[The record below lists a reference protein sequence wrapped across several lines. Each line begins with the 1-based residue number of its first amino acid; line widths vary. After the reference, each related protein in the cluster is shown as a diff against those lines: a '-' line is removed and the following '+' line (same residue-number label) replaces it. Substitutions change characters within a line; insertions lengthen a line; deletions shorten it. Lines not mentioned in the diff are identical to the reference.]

1 MNIIVKTST
10 GRIVVRPDTTW
21 EKDNEDF
28 YPPEFVDELT
38 YSPVLFARILKPG
51 RSVGRKFASRYYDSV
66 GFGVLLYPENML
78 DGTPEGYAQAICLDH
93 TSFLPTPIFQPQRL
107 EEDGRFSLFRNE
119 VELFTFDRP
128 SLNMIEDALVEA
140 TRLLYIRTGDLIAV
154 ELSARTPLTTRNNAI
169 TNLTAPFGPDNI
181 HLFDIIFYST
191 FRDQQHPEGCHDK
204 PSALRAPSLP
214 AYDRV
219 PPAYSRGWL
228 RFVVTLH

>member
-1 MNIIVKTST
+1 M
-10 GRIVVRPDTTW
+10 RPDTTW

-93 TSFLPTPIFQPQRL
+93 TSFLPTPMFQPQRL

-140 TRLLYIRTGDLIAV
+140 TKLLYIRTGDLIAV
-154 ELSARTPLTTRNNAI
+154 ELSDRKPLTNRTDSVTHI
-169 TNLTAPFGPDNI
+169 TGTFEQDKVLDFQ
-181 HLFDIIFYST
+181 IIF
-191 FRDQQHPEGCHDK
+191 
-204 PSALRAPSLP
+204 
-214 AYDRV
+214 
-219 PPAYSRGWL
+219 
-228 RFVVTLH
+228 

>member
-1 MNIIVKTST
+1 M
-10 GRIVVRPDTTW
+10 RPDTTW

-93 TSFLPTPIFQPQRL
+93 TSFLPTPMFQPQRL

-119 VELFTFDRP
+119 VELFTFDHP

-140 TRLLYIRTGDLIAV
+140 TKLLYIRTSDLIAV
-154 ELSARTPLTTRNNAI
+154 ELSDRKPLTNRTDSVTHI
-169 TNLTAPFGPDNI
+169 TGTFGQDKV
-181 HLFDIIFYST
+181 LDFQIIF
-191 FRDQQHPEGCHDK
+191 
-204 PSALRAPSLP
+204 
-214 AYDRV
+214 
-219 PPAYSRGWL
+219 
-228 RFVVTLH
+228 

>member
-1 MNIIVKTST
+1 M
-10 GRIVVRPDTTW
+10 RPDTTW

-93 TSFLPTPIFQPQRL
+93 TSFLPTPMFQPQRL

-119 VELFTFDRP
+119 VELFTFERP

-154 ELSARTPLTTRNNAI
+154 ELAPRKPLTIRPDVSSHITGTFDNNEI
-169 TNLTAPFGPDNI
+169 IDFQ
-181 HLFDIIFYST
+181 IIF
-191 FRDQQHPEGCHDK
+191 
-204 PSALRAPSLP
+204 
-214 AYDRV
+214 
-219 PPAYSRGWL
+219 
-228 RFVVTLH
+228 

>member
-1 MNIIVKTST
+1 M
-10 GRIVVRPDTTW
+10 RPDTTW

-93 TSFLPTPIFQPQRL
+93 TSFLPTPMFQPQRL

-119 VELFTFDRP
+119 VELFTFDHP
-128 SLNMIEDALVEA
+128 SLDMIEDTLVEA
-140 TRLLYIRTGDLIAV
+140 TKLLYIRTGDLIAI
-154 ELSARTPLTTRNNAI
+154 ELAPRKPLTIRPDVSSHITGTFDNNEI
-169 TNLTAPFGPDNI
+169 IDFQ
-181 HLFDIIFYST
+181 IIF
-191 FRDQQHPEGCHDK
+191 
-204 PSALRAPSLP
+204 
-214 AYDRV
+214 
-219 PPAYSRGWL
+219 
-228 RFVVTLH
+228 

>member
-1 MNIIVKTST
+1 M
-10 GRIVVRPDTTW
+10 RPDTTW

-93 TSFLPTPIFQPQRL
+93 TSFLPTPMFQPQRL
-107 EEDGRFSLFRNE
+107 EEDGRFRLFRNE
-119 VELFTFDRP
+119 VELFTSDRP

-154 ELSARTPLTTRNNAI
+154 ELAPRKPLTIRPDVSSHITGTFDNNEI
-169 TNLTAPFGPDNI
+169 IDFQ
-181 HLFDIIFYST
+181 IIF
-191 FRDQQHPEGCHDK
+191 
-204 PSALRAPSLP
+204 
-214 AYDRV
+214 
-219 PPAYSRGWL
+219 
-228 RFVVTLH
+228 

>member
-1 MNIIVKTST
+1 MNIIVKTSSGHIT
-10 GRIVVRPDTTW
+10 VRPDTTW

-51 RSVGRKFASRYYDSV
+51 RSVGRKFASRYYDSI

-93 TSFLPTPIFQPQRL
+93 TSFLPTPMFSPQRL
-107 EEDGRFSLFRNE
+107 EEDGRFSLFRND

-140 TRLLYIRTGDLIAV
+140 TKLLYIRTGDLIAV
-154 ELSARTPLTTRNNAI
+154 ELAPRKPLTIRPDVSSHITGTFDNNEI
-169 TNLTAPFGPDNI
+169 IDFQ
-181 HLFDIIFYST
+181 IIF
-191 FRDQQHPEGCHDK
+191 
-204 PSALRAPSLP
+204 
-214 AYDRV
+214 
-219 PPAYSRGWL
+219 
-228 RFVVTLH
+228 

>member
-1 MNIIVKTST
+1 M
-10 GRIVVRPDTTW
+10 RPDTTW

-93 TSFLPTPIFQPQRL
+93 TSFLPTPMYQPQRL
-107 EEDGRFSLFRNE
+107 EENGRFSLFRNE
-119 VELFTFDRP
+119 VELFAFDHP
-128 SLNMIEDALVEA
+128 SLNMIEETLVEA

-154 ELSARTPLTTRNNAI
+154 ELSDRKPLTNRTDSVTHI
-169 TNLTAPFGPDNI
+169 TGTFGQDKV
-181 HLFDIIFYST
+181 LDFQIIF
-191 FRDQQHPEGCHDK
+191 
-204 PSALRAPSLP
+204 
-214 AYDRV
+214 
-219 PPAYSRGWL
+219 
-228 RFVVTLH
+228 